1 MDAYKNLLALRNK
14 AAAQAKAADKGA
26 TFVTD
31 PAAVSRLNPNEVGRA
46 KTLQTKKAPPV
57 RLTRLCSSE
66 KTVAAALGSLAA
78 TGNF

>member
-31 PAAVSRLNPNEVGRA
+31 PAAVSRLNPNEVGCA
-46 KTLQTKKAPPV
+46 NAGSPT
-57 RLTRLCSSE
+57 LTRFCSSE
-66 KTVAAALGSLAA
+66 KTAAAVLGSLAA
-78 TGNF
+78 TGTI